1 MYSLVY
7 VSMAVIPFSNLQ
19 LIELLQ
25 KSRENNEGLGI
36 TGMLLYKDGNF
47 MQVLEGE
54 EDSVLAL
61 KAKIAGDPR
70 HRDMAIL
77 LAGPVRRREFSDSAM
92 GFANLNS
99 PDVLSISGYSPFL
112 RTPLTREA
120 FADHPAASKELL
132 LLFKNSR
139 H

>member
-7 VSMAVIPFSNLQ
+7 VSAAVIPFSNVQ

-36 TGMLLYKDGNF
+36 TGMLLYKEGNF

-54 EDSVLAL
+54 EDSVLSL
-61 KAKIAGDPR
+61 KARIAADSR
-70 HRDMAIL
+70 HRGMAIL
-77 LAGPVRRREFSDSAM
+77 RAGAIRHREFSDWSM
-92 GFANLNS
+92 GFSNLNS
-99 PDVLSISGYSPFL
+99 PDVLSIPGYSRFL
-112 RTPLTREA
+112 STPLTRDA

-132 LLFKNSR
+132 LLFKKSR
-139 H
+139 S